1 MTRRMLTNRLRARL
15 QGERGFTI
23 VETVVAITVIFGSLT
38 ALAYTATIGFRYIA
52 FGRDRMQATGFANEV
67 MEGVRAL
74 PYSAITKG
82 LDTAEY
88 SDPNIE
94 DCGGGEYRLF
104 GCTVGVN
111 EKLVGQTFS
120 GGYTEDWIVPHTDT
134 TTTENGLELTWATYV
149 TNDDVTTNPYSVTV
163 QVSWQGGGA
172 IANNANNFV
181 RVQSAFW
188 SPTGCVSSTTHPF
201 AAPCQPFFYG
211 QAVLPGS
218 NITLAGQFHDYT
230 DHTVDFEE
238 GTVVMPSAEAS
249 LQQEQ
254 ITTLDASVT
263 TSHAEVVDSSGRRQ
277 DGLVETVWAAD
288 SDPSTD
294 TTATAGGSATAGPG
308 AYLERLQPDAGGSIG
323 GQLTAPTGDTATAGL
338 STEAKLAD
346 TFACPPAPST
356 RETDSLPCTG
366 AQTQLGGAMTVVA
379 PLTHAVP
386 TLGPATL
393 VRIGAPSTSSTV
405 AVERDVSGTTGDD
418 GLVDSTATRTLGTVY
433 IGGFPTAGMTAP
445 TGMSLVNSD
454 PNNYCMRISGY
465 VDTVRALA
473 GERTATPSTASIS
486 AGTFDYNNGSG
497 TYLSK
502 GVKDP
507 TLNSLA
513 ITTQCDST
521 QVVGVNT
528 IRWRVTVSAG
538 DITPGL
544 EPPPTST
551 SDPAN
556 SQIKWE
562 TEARTTPI
570 ALTARYEL
578 IVNGVHEVD
587 VTMTVDL
594 GELVAQSVYE
604 PPPAFGI

>member
-1 MTRRMLTNRLRARL
+1 MTRRMLTKRLRSRL

-38 ALAYTATIGFRYIA
+38 ALAYTATIGFKYIA

-74 PYSAITKG
+74 PYSAITQG

-88 SDPNIE
+88 SSDPNIVL
-94 DCGGGEYRLF
+94 CATEYRLF
-104 GCTVGVN
+104 DCAG

-149 TNDDVTTNPYSVTV
+149 TNDDVTANPYSVTV

-201 AAPCQPFFYG
+201 AAPCQPFLYG

-218 NITLAGQFHDYT
+218 NITLEGQFHDYG
-230 DHTVDFEE
+230 VDFEQ
-238 GTVVMPSAEAS
+238 GLVVMPSAEAL

-254 ITTLDASVT
+254 VTDLDASVT
-263 TSHAEVVDSSGRRQ
+263 TSHAEVVDSSGREQ
-277 DGLVETVWAAD
+277 DGLAETVWAAD

-294 TTATAGGSATAGPG
+294 TTATAGGAATAGPG

-323 GQLTAPTGDTATAGL
+323 PQLTASTGDTATAGI
-338 STEAKLAD
+338 STTAKLAD
-346 TFACPPAPST
+346 IYACPPSGT
-356 RETDSLPCTG
+356 RETDSLSCTG
-366 AQTQLGGAMTVVA
+366 AQTKLGGGMTVVS
-379 PLTHAVP
+379 PLTHALCA
-386 TLGPATL
+386 LGPATL
-393 VRIGAPSTSSTV
+393 VRVAAPPTSSMVT
-405 AVERDVSGTTGDD
+405 VERDVSGTIGDD
-418 GLVDSTATRTLGTVY
+418 GLVDSSATRTLGTIF

-445 TGMSLVNSD
+445 TGMSVSSAAD
-454 PNNYCMRISGY
+454 NNYCLRISGY
-465 VDTVRALA
+465 QDTVRALA
-473 GERTATPSTASIS
+473 GERTATAPTASIS
-486 AGTFDYNNGSG
+486 AGTLFYNSAGA
-497 TYLSK
+497 YLSK
-502 GVKDP
+502 TVTDA
-507 TLNSLA
+507 TLSSLA
-513 ITTQCDST
+513 ITCSKTQTVSGSSVT
-521 QVVGVNT
+521 
-528 IRWRVTVSAG
+528 WSVTVTAG
-538 DITPGL
+538 EIVPGS
-544 EPPPTST
+544 TST
-551 SDPAN
+551 AFANDPSN

-562 TEARTTPI
+562 TEAKTTPI
-570 ALTARYEL
+570 TLTARYRL
-578 IVNGVHEVD
+578 TVDSVNEID
-587 VTMTVDL
+587 VTMTIDL

>member
-1 MTRRMLTNRLRARL
+1 MTRRMLTKRLRARL
-15 QGERGFTI
+15 QAERGFTI

-88 SDPNIE
+88 SSDPNIE
-94 DCGGGEYRLF
+94 YCAGDGTYRLF

-120 GGYTEDWIVPHTDT
+120 GGYAEDWIVPHTNT

-149 TNDDVTTNPYSVTV
+149 TNDDVTANPYSVTV

-201 AAPCQPFFYG
+201 AAPCQPFLYG
-211 QAVLPGS
+211 QAVLPAS
-218 NITLAGQFHDYT
+218 NITLVGQFHEYV
-230 DHTVDFEE
+230 VDFEQ

-254 ITTLDASVT
+254 TTTLDASVT
-263 TSHAEVVDSSGRRQ
+263 TSHAEVVDSSGRVQ
-277 DGLVETVWAAD
+277 DGQVQTVWAAD

-308 AYLERLQPDAGGSIG
+308 AYLERLLTDAGGSIG

-338 STEAKLAD
+338 STTAKLAD
-346 TFACPPAPST
+346 TFACPPSGT

-379 PLTHAVP
+379 PLSQAVT

-393 VRIGAPSTSSTV
+393 VKIGAPSTSSTV
-405 AVERDVSGTTGDD
+405 GVERDISGTTGDD
-418 GLVDSTATRTLGTVY
+418 GLVDSTATRTLGTIY

-445 TGMSLVNSD
+445 PGMSVSSSAD
-454 PNNYCMRISGY
+454 NNYCLRISGY
-465 VDTVRALA
+465 QDTVRAVA
-473 GERTATPSTASIS
+473 GERTAIAPAAPPPVGTLHYYSGGSYLNKSVTDASLSSLPITCS
-486 AGTFDYNNGSG
+486 PPAQTVSG
-497 TYLSK
+497 KTVTWS
-502 GVKDP
+502 
-507 TLNSLA
+507 
-513 ITTQCDST
+513 
-521 QVVGVNT
+521 
-528 IRWRVTVSAG
+528 VTV
-538 DITPGL
+538 TPG
-544 EPPPTST
+544 EIVPSSTST
-551 SDPAN
+551 TSTNDPSN

-570 ALTARYEL
+570 MVTVHYEL
-578 IVNGVHEVD
+578 LVSGQIEPEVD

-604 PPPAFGI
+604 PPPEFGI